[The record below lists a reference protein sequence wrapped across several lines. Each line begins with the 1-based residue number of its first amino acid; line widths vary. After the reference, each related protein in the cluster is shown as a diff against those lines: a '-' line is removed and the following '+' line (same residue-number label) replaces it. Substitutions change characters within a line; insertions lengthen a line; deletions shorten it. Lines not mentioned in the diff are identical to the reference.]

1 MNSRRKQLLK
11 IQSLRQVLDKKHA
24 LIAPSVQNLSPD
36 GKVFKILFFKI
47 IGFLITKLKI
57 LFLST
62 EDTIHIEFFKVVK
75 LEQSMKNR
83 CLK

>member
-1 MNSRRKQLLK
+1 M
-11 IQSLRQVLDKKHA
+11 
-24 LIAPSVQNLSPD
+24 SPD

-62 EDTIHIEFFKVVK
+62 EDAIHIEFFKVVK